1 MIVAITGG
9 IGSGKTT
16 VAKVFEN
23 MGCVLYNSDDKAKE
37 LYFDLEIKHKV
48 IELFG
53 EEAYLQNGQL
63 NREFISGKVFE
74 NKALLEKLN
83 SIIHPAIKLDFENFV
98 AKQLPN
104 TIIIKE
110 SALIFETRLYKNFKP
125 IILVTAPIEQKIER
139 VVKRNST
146 TRAEVE
152 KRMNAQWTD
161 EQKVPLA
168 NYVITNSN
176 TDAVIPQ
183 VIKVLEEIKSHV

>member
-16 VAKVFEN
+16 VAKVFET
-23 MGCVLYNSDDKAKE
+23 MGCVLYNSDEKAKE

-53 EEAYLQNGQL
+53 AEAYLQNGQL

-98 AKQLPN
+98 NQQLPE

-110 SALIFETRLYKNFKP
+110 SALIFETGLYKNFEP

-161 EQKVPLA
+161 QQKLPLA
-168 NYVITNSN
+168 HFVITNSN

-183 VIKVLEEIKSHV
+183 VVKVLEEIKSHV